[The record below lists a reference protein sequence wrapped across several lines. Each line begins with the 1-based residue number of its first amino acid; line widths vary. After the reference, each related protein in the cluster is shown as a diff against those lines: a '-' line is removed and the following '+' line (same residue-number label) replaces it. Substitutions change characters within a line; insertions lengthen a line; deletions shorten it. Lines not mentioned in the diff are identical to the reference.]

1 MAASWNVDARFS
13 FTKRTFFG
21 IALGP
26 VMPISQIKARPVLG
40 ADEST
45 LCTSIRE
52 SLQPTKPAPQQIWR
66 WTITLHLISKK
77 NNVTITDSQWWH
89 FMHWTGAGQPGNQF
103 FLQTRKDKTCEQ
115 QWKNIV
121 TTIIYNQWI
130 NGCFTVRPQWPKGLF
145 KRIKPRYCSEV
156 WALWV
161 ERLLEMPRADTLTGG
176 SSPWSELQGAAPF
189 LTQTPSSWCSAGMGT
204 HSEQPQ
210 MQEGHLTAGRVQIHT
225 ELCALGG
232 GACGHTRWWTQSS
245 LVPRTLALVAQSSP
259 WG

>member
-1 MAASWNVDARFS
+1 MLMQDSHSPRGPSLALLWDQWCQYPKSKPGQCWAPMRAPCAHPSENRCS
-13 FTKRTFFG
+13 QPNPHLSKFG
-21 IALGP
+21 GEPSPCIWYQKKT
-26 VMPISQIKARPVLG
+26 MSQSLIHSG
-40 ADEST
+40 GI
-45 LCTSIRE
+45 LCTGQGLVNQGTNFFYRLEKI
-52 SLQPTKPAPQQIWR
+52 K
-66 WTITLHLISKK
+66 HV
-77 NNVTITDSQWWH
+77 NNSE
-89 FMHWTGAGQPGNQF
+89 
-103 FLQTRKDKTCEQ
+103 KT
-115 QWKNIV
+115 NIV